1 MVLWMSLIFFYSSR
15 PADVSARDS
24 GRIGIWLGS
33 TFVPGF
39 QEWPQEKQE
48 DFAEKV
54 DHPVRKTAHAT
65 EYAILGILA
74 AGVCMQSAR
83 GSSSR
88 MQGVKEEKAEK
99 HLVRELLL
107 PWVIASAYA
116 ATDEFHQLFVPG
128 RSGQISDVMLDSAGA
143 LAGVAVFVLIRRVIG
158 RGQTPPWESPKT
170 RRGSDPSCHAKW
182 QVDGEQNRIRMKNG
196 MNRRGDVRSP
206 AYIFLWEE

>member
-1 MVLWMSLIFFYSSR
+1 MTASNKIFLTLMVLWMSLIFFYSSR
-15 PADVSARDS
+15 PADVSAQDS
-24 GRIGIWLGS
+24 GRIGAWLGR

-39 QEWPQEKQE
+39 EEWPQEKQE
-48 DFAEKV
+48 DFAAKI

-65 EYAILGILA
+65 EYAILGVLA

-88 MQGVKEEKAEK
+88 MQRVKEEKTEK
-99 HLVRELLL
+99 HFVRVFLL

-143 LAGVAVFVLIRRVIG
+143 FAGVAVFV
-158 RGQTPPWESPKT
+158 
-170 RRGSDPSCHAKW
+170 A
-182 QVDGEQNRIRMKNG
+182 
-196 MNRRGDVRSP
+196 VRWVMEKI
-206 AYIFLWEE
+206 ACTEEGKSYVQ